1 MMNEEEKKKEKP
13 TIRDE
18 TRLRR
23 LVQLYRDSVRGIKKE
38 GFFWKKCMKKTKNY
52 SNTFNDTASK
62 SINY

>member
-13 TIRDE
+13 TRRDE
-18 TRLRR
+18 TSTIISP
-23 LVQLYRDSVRGIKKE
+23 VIIETVRGIKKE